1 MLELPNKL
9 THLEVPSFSGQ
20 LLQQA
25 PQSGTWALDLTK
37 VEVIDSA
44 FLALLLAVL
53 RVCKQKQLSLQLHGL
68 RDNAQSLLEVY
79 GIFGLLAKYLT

>member
-9 THLEVPSFSGQ
+9 THLEVPSFSVK

-25 PQSGTWALDLTK
+25 PNAGTWDLDLTK

-53 RVCKQKQLSLQLHGL
+53 RVCNHKKLHLQLHGL
-68 RDNAQSLLEVY
+68 GDNAKSLLEVY
-79 GIFGLLAKYLT
+79 GILGLVAKYLT